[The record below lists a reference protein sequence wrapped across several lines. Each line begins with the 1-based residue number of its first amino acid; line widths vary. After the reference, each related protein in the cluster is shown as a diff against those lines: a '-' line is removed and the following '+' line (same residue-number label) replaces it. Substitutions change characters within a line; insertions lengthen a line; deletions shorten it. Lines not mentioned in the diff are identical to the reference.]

1 MQCGEGLM
9 KAEILATGDEIR
21 SGALVDSNSAH
32 ISQVLEANGVA
43 VMRHTCVGDDLQVLV
58 AVLHEIGRRVDIAV
72 VTGGLGPTV
81 DDLSSEAAASAL
93 GVERVLDP
101 VALSA
106 LEAWF
111 AAHKRPMSASNRKQ
125 ALFPAGSRRLDNP
138 LGTAPGF
145 EIVIGSCRFFFLP
158 GVPVE
163 MRRMLAEQVVPRIRA
178 MHGARHCY
186 RIRSLST
193 FGLPESVVNERID
206 GFAAR
211 FGDLKLGLR
220 AKFPEIHIRLYGSG
234 DDKAELAAR
243 LDAAARWVAAK
254 IGSRVVSMHGRPL
267 QAVVGELLRRQGATL
282 AVAESCTGGLIA
294 HQLTSV
300 AGSSDYFLFSG
311 VTYANFA
318 KTGILG
324 VPEQTL
330 AAYGAVSEETARE
343 MAAGARRITGATY
356 GLATSGIAGPG
367 GGSAEKPVGTV
378 CIGLAT
384 PQRAF
389 GRRYRFFY
397 DSRTTNKHIFSATAL
412 DILRRELLKDDLS
425 REPETPL

>member
-1 MQCGEGLM
+1 M

-43 VMRHTCVGDDLQVLV
+43 VIRHTCVGDDLQALV
-58 AVLHEIGRRVDIAV
+58 DVLHEISRRADIAV

-81 DDLSSEAAASAL
+81 DDLSSEAAAVAL
-93 GVERVLDP
+93 GVELVLDP
-101 VALSA
+101 EALA
-106 LEAWF
+106 AIKAWF

-125 ALFPAGSRRLDNP
+125 ALFPAGATRLDNP

-145 EIVIGSCRFFFLP
+145 ETAIGGCRFFFLP

-163 MRRMLAEQVVPRIRA
+163 MRRMLDEQVIPRIRR

-193 FGLPESVVNERID
+193 FGLPESVVNERIE
-206 GFAAR
+206 GFAAH

-220 AKFPEIHIRLYGSG
+220 ARFPEIHIRLYGSG
-234 DDKAELAAR
+234 DDEQELAAR

-254 IGSRVVSMHGRPL
+254 IGNRVVSMHGRPL
-267 QAVVGELLRRQGATL
+267 PAVVGGLLRRHGATL

-294 HQLTSV
+294 HQLTGV
-300 AGSSDYFLFSG
+300 AGSSDYFLFAG
-311 VTYANFA
+311 VTYANAA
-318 KTGILG
+318 KRDILG
-324 VPEQTL
+324 VSEKILTTH
-330 AAYGAVSEETARE
+330 GAVHEETARQ
-343 MAAGARRITGATY
+343 MAEGARRIAGATY
-356 GLATSGIAGPG
+356 GLSTSGIAGPG
-367 GGSAEKPVGTV
+367 GGNAEKPVGTV
-378 CIGLAT
+378 CIGLAA
-384 PQRAF
+384 PRYAF

-397 DSRTTNKHIFSATAL
+397 DNRSTNKRIFAATAL
-412 DILRRELLKDDLS
+412 DILRRELLKADGEIHGTEKGSDTGS
-425 REPETPL
+425 